1 MPLQKQKKISALI
14 IGILL
19 CINSATAN
27 NIKITKDIE
36 FAVVNNQGLKLD
48 LYQPK
53 KPKSSPLVVWIHG
66 GGWRKGTKERCYI
79 DWLPEHGYTV
89 ASISYRY
96 SSVAKFPAQIHDCKG
111 AVRWLRANAEKYGYN
126 PKKIFVAGSSA
137 GGHLTALMAT
147 TSENKE
153 LEGAVG
159 GNLKFS
165 SVIQGAI
172 VYYGAT
178 DFILRSKTQP
188 SRANAKGSVVY
199 DLLGGGAHEKIKAAK
214 LASAC
219 YHVSKDDAPLLIFHG
234 SKDKTVLID
243 QSEAIKLKYDKAGLP
258 AQLQVVEEAGHGGNI
273 FYSGINA
280 SYLLKFLNSQI
291 K

>member
-1 MPLQKQKKISALI
+1 MPLKKQKKISALI

-126 PKKIFVAGSSA
+126 PKKIFIAGSSA

-243 QSEAIKLKYDKAGLP
+243 QSEAIKEKYDKAGLP
-258 AQLQVVEEAGHGGNI
+258 AQLHIVEGAGHGGNI
-273 FYSGINA
+273 FYRGVNA
-280 SYLLKFLNSQI
+280 SHLLKFLTGQI

>member
-126 PKKIFVAGSSA
+126 PKKIFIAGSSA

-243 QSEAIKLKYDKAGLP
+243 QSEAIKEKYDKAGLP
-258 AQLQVVEEAGHGGNI
+258 AQLHIVEGAGHGGNI
-273 FYSGINA
+273 FYRGVNA
-280 SYLLKFLNSQI
+280 SHLLKFLTGQI